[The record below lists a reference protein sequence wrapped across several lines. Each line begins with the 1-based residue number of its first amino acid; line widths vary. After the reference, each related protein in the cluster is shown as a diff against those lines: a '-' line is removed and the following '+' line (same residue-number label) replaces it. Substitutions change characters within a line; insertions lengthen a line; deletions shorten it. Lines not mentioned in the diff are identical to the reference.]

1 MLRSTNTRLSANII
15 MIKNLLLL
23 GTVVALSACSG
34 IRQTNNQFTTHAEAF
49 RIVGIAIPHDD
60 QQAARELVP
69 QGAKIT
75 DVHSTPADWTSVLG
89 FLGNLIGFHSTSV
102 SGTK

>member
-1 MLRSTNTRLSANII
+1 

-34 IRQTNNQFTTHAEAF
+34 IRQTNNQFTAHAESF

-60 QQAARELVP
+60 QEAARQLVP
-69 QGAKIT
+69 QGANIASI
-75 DVHSTPADWTSVLG
+75 HSTPADWTSLFG
-89 FLGNLIGFHSTSV
+89 FFGKLLGFHSTSI